1 MPEIEYLAQNKEGK
15 NMLELEENKHELANL
30 KKKIDNISDSL

>member
-1 MPEIEYLAQNKEGK
+1 MPEIEYLAQNKEDK
-15 NMLELEENKHELANL
+15 NMLELEENKHKLANL

>member
-1 MPEIEYLAQNKEGK
+1 MPEIEYLAQNKEDK

-30 KKKIDNISDSL
+30 KKKLDNISDSL